1 MKNIYALLSLL
12 AITCSSTAIAQ
23 VIDIDI
29 ARGMEIDDEVTV
41 TGVVTNGDE
50 LGIIRYF
57 QDGTGGLAAYGG
69 EVEGIELGDSITV
82 SGVLKDYNG
91 LLELDPILQIENHGP
106 AVVPIEPEEIEPN
119 QIDGPYEAILVSL
132 ENCVFADGGGTFA
145 GNTTYNFTADGVQNT
160 VFVRNGHPLIGELI
174 PVGSVNLTGIVS
186 QFTFTGFGGYQLLV
200 RTPDDIL
207 SPNPINIISAIE
219 ISDQTN
225 SGFTLNWTTDLPA
238 STEAFY
244 TSDIDGSN
252 IESSFAGQDDETT
265 SHTLTFSNLDAG
277 EVFFIRAFSVN
288 EADTAISNTFAA
300 STISNGS
307 GEILAYFNGGV
318 DNSFAEPAENIA
330 ISTNVRDTMVAY
342 IDRAQTSLDIAA
354 YNINNQVVISAI
366 NDALDRGVTIRYI
379 AEGQNANI
387 GLGGLD
393 SSIPVLFRENA
404 TGSGMH
410 NKFILVDYNSMDESY
425 VLTGSTNLTN
435 NNLFTD
441 LNNLIILQDRALAKS
456 FTIEFNEMWGSSGV
470 EPNPFESKFGSDK
483 INNTPRDFIIGGK
496 KVELYFSPSDGTTNG
511 IIDAL
516 ETTDASIDF
525 SLLLLTQNALA
536 DKLIEK
542 SDDFFIEVRG
552 MLNDVNI
559 SGSDFQ
565 QLLDAGV
572 FVIEHTPEY
581 SLHHKYAIVDHADLQ
596 SDPLVI
602 TGSHNWSASAES
614 VNDENTL
621 IIHDAAIANQYF
633 QEFIYEFNQLVLNT
647 DDAEMI
653 TGVNVFPNPANDYAE
668 ITFHAPKSETTRLSL
683 IDLQGKIAFQ
693 ESFSTYAGENRM
705 KINIASLPQGVY
717 ILSLSS
723 DWGKVNKRL
732 VVVQ

>member
-1 MKNIYALLSLL
+1 MKSMYTLIALLGIIFTSP
-12 AITCSSTAIAQ
+12 AIAQ
-23 VIDIDI
+23 VIDIDV

-69 EVEGIELGDSITV
+69 EVEGVELGDSITV

-91 LLELDPILQIENHGP
+91 LLELDPILQLENHGQ
-106 AVVPIEPEEIEPN
+106 AVNAIAPEPINPN
-119 QIDGPYEAILVSL
+119 QIDEAREALLVSL
-132 ENCVFADGGGTFA
+132 ENCIFADGGGTFT
-145 GNTTYNFTADGVQNT
+145 GNTTYNFTSDGIQNT
-160 VFVRNGHPLIGELI
+160 MFVRNGHPLVGELI

-219 ISDQTN
+219 VSNQTN
-225 SGFTLNWTTDLPA
+225 ASFTLTWVTDLPA
-238 STEAFY
+238 STESFY
-244 TSDIDGSN
+244 TADIDGNN
-252 IESSFAGQDDETT
+252 IEENVAGQDEGTT
-265 SHTLTFSNLDAG
+265 SHSLTFTNLDAG
-277 EVFFIRAFSVN
+277 EVYFLQPYSVNGTDTAFSNVF
-288 EADTAISNTFAA
+288 SAA
-300 STISNGS
+300 TVSDGT
-307 GEILAYFNGGV
+307 GEILTYFNGGV
-318 DNSFAEPAENIA
+318 DNSYAEPEDNIA

-354 YNINNQVVISAI
+354 YNINNQVITDAI

-387 GLGGLD
+387 GLGGLN

-410 NKFILVDYNSMDESY
+410 NKFILIDYDSMDESY

-456 FTIEFNEMWGSSGV
+456 FTIEFNEMWGSSGAM
-470 EPNPFESKFGSDK
+470 PNASESRFGADK
-483 INNTPRDFIIGGK
+483 INNTPRDFTIGGK

-511 IIDAL
+511 IIEAL
-516 ETTDASIDF
+516 ETTNASIDF
-525 SLLLLTQNALA
+525 ALLLLTQNALA
-536 DKLIEK
+536 DKLVEK
-542 SDDFFIEVRG
+542 SNDFFIDVRG
-552 MLNDVNI
+552 MLNDVNP
-559 SGSDFQ
+559 SGSDYQ

-572 FVIEHTPEY
+572 FVVEHTPEY
-581 SLHHKYAIVDHADLQ
+581 SLHHKYAIVDHADLD

-621 IIHDAAIANQYF
+621 VVHDADIVNQYF
-633 QEFIYEFNQLVLNT
+633 QEFIYEFNQLVLST
-647 DDAEMI
+647 DDTDLV

-668 ITFHAPKSETTRLSL
+668 ITFTAPKSQSTRLSI
-683 IDLQGKIAFQ
+683 IDLQGKVALQ
-693 ESFSTYAGENRM
+693 ESFTTYAGENRM

-717 ILSLSS
+717 IVSLSG
-723 DWGKVNKRL
+723 DWGNVNKRL